1 MNERSTKCGLILK
14 VNIGCNYLLLV
25 GTFVKLQIH
34 YDFNCVKQ
42 VPGTGKTEVII
53 YMKAKK

>member
-1 MNERSTKCGLILK
+1 M
-14 VNIGCNYLLLV
+14 

-53 YMKAKK
+53 YESKKVNEKWNIDGQNI

>member
-1 MNERSTKCGLILK
+1 MWPYTQSH
-14 VNIGCNYLLLV
+14 NIGCNYLLLV